1 MKEIKAWSEELIR
14 EYQIKADSPDQPA
27 RMLSGG
33 NIQKVVVAR
42 EFSAGGRCIIA
53 DQPTRGIDVGAARF
67 IHQRLLRLRDEG
79 AAILLI
85 SADLS
90 ELMDLSDSLLVLYGG
105 RTAAWFQSAAELGE
119 EELGLYML
127 GIKRQSEAEL
137 RGLPA

>member
-1 MKEIKAWSEELIR
+1 
-14 EYQIKADSPDQPA
+14 
-27 RMLSGG
+27 MLSGG

-42 EFSAGGRCIIA
+42 EFSAGGKCIVA

-79 AAILLI
+79 AAILLV

-90 ELMDLSDSLLVLYGG
+90 ELMDLSDSLLVMYGG
-105 RTAAWFQSAAELGE
+105 RIAAWFHSAADITE

-127 GIKRQSEAEL
+127 GIKQQGEEEL
-137 RGLPA
+137 RGLLA